1 MYDSRCHE
9 LAEYFLEATHASE
22 ADKES
27 LAQSIQSAVEDW
39 FSAYELREKQSPS
52 QEDDQNE
59 KGTD

>member
-1 MYDSRCHE
+1 
-9 LAEYFLEATHASE
+9 LEATHASE